1 MQEIWLGN
9 YNPTH
14 WGATNPAHPQLLTP
28 AAILPLHHNKSHPR
42 AATKTSAAKINK
54 KKLEGDESGCSG

>member
-1 MQEIWLGN
+1 MQEIRLGN
-9 YNPTH
+9 YNATH

-28 AAILPLHHNKSHPR
+28 AAILPLHHKSHPR